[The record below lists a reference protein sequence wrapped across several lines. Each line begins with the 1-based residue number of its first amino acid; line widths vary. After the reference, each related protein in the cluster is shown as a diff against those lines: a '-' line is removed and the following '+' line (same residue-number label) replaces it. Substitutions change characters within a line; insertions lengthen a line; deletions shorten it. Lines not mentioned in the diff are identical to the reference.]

1 MYKLFMAFRY
11 LRAHKIIYFSIAG
24 VAIGIMTMVIVI
36 SVMAGFSRDMRA
48 RIRGMQAHIV
58 VTPAVMT
65 QWIADYDDLCNRIEK
80 VPGVT
85 GAAPRIEWEAWLGR
99 QGDFRDVHLVGI
111 DPARERRTSDL
122 EAYFLRGSKRN
133 FDFNDDFGRETR
145 WPGVVL
151 GAELRWGG
159 RQMGLMTARQANTPA
174 FYAQDFENVGFFRSG
189 MSEYDSK
196 YLFMDLKSAQDFLK
210 VGASADSRALVNTL
224 TIRVDDY
231 ERRGRQIRNAI
242 LEALHAHDPC
252 EDPDYHAELSR
263 CGRLQVMTWEQTRR
277 VLLQAVEVEKGIQML
292 LLFLIVLVA
301 GFNIIAIYTLVVRSK
316 TRDIGI
322 LRALGATE
330 GGVTTIFLLSGGLC
344 GLFGSFF
351 GITLGLLLSF
361 NLNEIEDVIRVVSR
375 DVNRLPGILQ
385 VASLASLGAALAA
398 LIWTWLCFYRDR
410 PARPWLRIAVSTA
423 AIALAYVLTTTW
435 MPKYHPGDHYDP
447 DWGPSSRWVG
457 FGCVVGFWVL
467 FMLAWKGLAR
477 FRRRPGWIFFGF
489 GGTMVL
495 IAYLVAIVAPAVIV
509 EEIVR
514 NRPDT
519 LWRGLELFPKTVYY
533 LDRIP
538 VYVDYQSLAFIV
550 AVTLVVSVVF
560 SIYPALRA
568 ALSNPIEAI
577 RDE

>member
-58 VTPAVMT
+58 ITPAVMT
-65 QWIADYDDLCNRIEK
+65 QWIADYDGLCDRLRK
-80 VPGVT
+80 VPGVVA
-85 GAAPRIEWEAWLGR
+85 AAPRIEWEAWLGR
-99 QGDFRDVHLVGI
+99 QGDFRDVHIVGI
-111 DPARERRTSDL
+111 DPAREREASDL
-122 EAYFLRGSKRN
+122 EAYFLKGSKRA
-133 FDFNDDFGRETR
+133 FDFNDDYGRETR

-159 RQMGLMTARQANTPA
+159 AQLGLMTARQANTPA
-174 FYAQDFENVGFFRSG
+174 FFAKDFQNVGYFRSG

-196 YLFMDLKSAQDFLK
+196 YVFMDLKAAQDFLQ
-210 VGASADSRALVNTL
+210 VGRSAESRPLVNTV
-224 TIRVDDY
+224 TIRVEDY
-231 ERRGRQIRNAI
+231 ERRGREIRNAI

-252 EDPDYHAELSR
+252 DDAEFHRSLSR
-263 CGRLQVMTWEQTRR
+263 CGRFQVLTWEQTRR

-330 GGVTTIFLLSGGLC
+330 GGVTSVFLMSGGLC

-351 GITLGLLLSF
+351 GIGLGLLLSR

-375 DVNRLPGILQ
+375 DVNRISPGLQ
-385 VASLASLGAALAA
+385 AASLGSLVVALAA
-398 LIWTWLCFYRDR
+398 LLWTWIGFYQDR
-410 PARPWLRIAVSTA
+410 PVRPWLRVAVSTV
-423 AIALAYVLTTTW
+423 AIALAYLLSTTW
-435 MPKYHPGDHYDP
+435 MPEYRSADHYDP
-447 DWGPSSRWVG
+447 GWTPGSRWVG
-457 FGCVVGFWVL
+457 FAGVIGFWAA
-467 FMLAWKGLAR
+467 FMLAWRGLAPL
-477 FRRRPGWIFFGF
+477 RRRPGWIFFGF
-489 GGTMVL
+489 GGTIVL
-495 IAYLVAIVAPAVIV
+495 IAYLVAILAPSIIV
-509 EEIVR
+509 EEILR
-514 NRPDT
+514 NRPDYGW
-519 LWRGLELFPKTVYY
+519 LGIELFPKTIYY

-538 VYVDYQSLAFIV
+538 VYVDVQALVYIV
-550 AVTLVVSVVF
+550 AVTLAVSVVF

-568 ALSNPIEAI
+568 ATANPIEAI